1 MDLVLNTVRMVDHDQ
16 VKEYSCGDDSSLKE
30 NLAICILNP
39 EDVKKLNLTPSLNL
53 KLTTKYGEVVVKIK
67 EKKDIPPGTVLMPVS
82 IWANLITGISNGQ
95 LVFKNIKVNAETVR
109 DDVLDIKDLLNK
121 LTI

>member
-1 MDLVLNTVRMVDHDQ
+1 
-16 VKEYSCGDDSSLKE
+16 
-30 NLAICILNP
+30 
-39 EDVKKLNLTPSLNL
+39 LNL

-95 LVFKNIKVNAETVR
+95 LVFKNIKVNAEAVR